1 MKSFAT
7 PNQWSYTDLFSTGRT
22 MNHKFSLLW
31 LMLFTLLLLPT
42 RMVAQTTTEDSRCA
56 LFNDLDGITNVT
68 ITDNGDYP
76 WKMLDL
82 NAEGMK
88 NLGFTFPD
96 ESKVLMSSNYH
107 VNKSSSETVV
117 NFTVEKPI
125 VLTFKF
131 LVSTDVFD
139 KATVT
144 LDNKEYGNISE
155 KNQIEVKALLPVGE
169 HSLKLSYKKN
179 TSGSSYADRVFIYD
193 LNTATNISD
202 YVAVYDAT
210 NQTLTFK
217 KNSSNNLES
226 LDLSRTVI
234 VDNEPTVKNLCS
246 RLGINNNTTIKSVV
260 FDKSFNEYAPTSLE
274 GFFQD
279 CKGLETIL
287 GLEYLNTANVTSM
300 YNMFKN
306 CQKLSSLTLSE
317 SFNTAKVTNMAAMFY
332 GCKNLSSLNLSNFNT
347 ANVTNM
353 SYIFTNCN
361 NLSSLTLSNFNTAKV
376 TNMAF
381 MFQDCNK
388 LSSLDLSNFNTAN
401 VTNMSNMFYGCNNLS
416 SLTLSNFN
424 TAKVTNMSSM
434 FNGCNNLSSLTLSN
448 FNTAKVTNMA
458 FMFQDCNKL
467 SSLDLSNF
475 NTENVTVMYN
485 MFSNCKNLSS
495 LTLSESFNTAKVTNM
510 LFMFSGCNNL
520 SSLDLSEFN
529 TANVKNM
536 SSMFRECYKLSSLTL
551 SNSFNTAKV
560 TNMSYMFSG
569 CQELPSL
576 DLSMFNT
583 ANVMVMYN
591 MFSNC
596 KNLSSLTL
604 SESFNTAK
612 VTSMQEMFS
621 GCNKLS
627 SLDLS
632 NFNTAKVTSM
642 QKMFSGCNNLSS
654 LDFSKFNTA
663 EVTDMSFMFFNCTNL
678 SSLDLSN
685 FNTENVTNMESMFKG
700 CSTLQSIY
708 VSDNFVVTAIKYES
722 SKKNLFTD
730 CNALKGALPK
740 YDPTK
745 TSSDY
750 ANYKT
755 GYFTKLVGKNGSD
768 KIGAVGEVLT
778 AESIALADD
787 KDLVV
792 YEPFTATAAT
802 YNRTIN
808 ANTTWATLCLPFEV
822 SLDGQNFRAF
832 KLLSADEGTN
842 TVELEELTTSIEA
855 GTPVIIKMNEG
866 ANSLKFSV
874 ENTAIAK
881 DIQTAATADG
891 NYQLQGLYAQ
901 KVFDKDVDNNCYIVK
916 GDKLM
921 NPAKLL
927 ANTNVKKVASKP
939 FRAYMVGNSSAP
951 AAGAKMFSI
960 GFNDN
965 TTAIDNLNT
974 IANDKAVYYDIQ
986 GLRLNAP
993 QKGINIVKRGNKT
1006 MKVII
1011 K

>member
-1 MKSFAT
+1 MKNST
-7 PNQWSYTDLFSTGRT
+7 ISKQWSITTDLFSTLAVKS
-22 MNHKFSLLW
+22 HKLSMLW
-31 LMLFTLLLLPT
+31 LMLLTLLLLPT
-42 RMVAQTTTEDSRCA
+42 SMVAQTTTEDPRYV
-56 LFNDLDGITNVT
+56 LFKGLDGITDVT

-76 WKMLDL
+76 WQMLDL
-82 NAEGMK
+82 KAEGMG

-96 ESKVLMSSNYH
+96 ESKVLMSSNYLVH
-107 VNKSSSETVV
+107 KTTSETVV
-117 NFTVEKPI
+117 NFTVTKPI
-125 VLTFKF
+125 LLTFKC
-131 LVSTDVFD
+131 LVSSEYWDR
-139 KATVT
+139 ATVT
-144 LDNKEYGNISE
+144 LDNKAYKTISG
-155 KNQIEVKALLPVGE
+155 KNQIEVKALLPIGK
-169 HSLKLSYKKN
+169 HSLKLSYYKN
-179 TSGSSYADRVFIYD
+179 GSGSSYADRAFIYD
-193 LNTATNISD
+193 LNTATSISD
-202 YVAVYDAT
+202 YVAEFNAT

-217 KNSSNNLES
+217 KISSDNLGN
-226 LDLSRTVI
+226 LDLNNIVI
-234 VDNEPTVKNLCS
+234 ANNEPTVKNQCI
-246 RLGINNNTTIKSVV
+246 RLGINNTTIKSVV
-260 FDKSFNEYAPTSLE
+260 FDKSFNTYALTSLK
-274 GFFQD
+274 GFFSG
-279 CKGLETIL
+279 CSNLETIS
-287 GLEYLNTANVTSM
+287 GLDYLNTKNVTDMS
-300 YNMFKN
+300 Y
-306 CQKLSSLTLSE
+306 
-317 SFNTAKVTNMAAMFY
+317 MFY
-332 GCKNLSSLNLSNFNT
+332 DCIKLPSLD
-347 ANVTNM
+347 
-353 SYIFTNCN
+353 
-361 NLSSLTLSNFNTAKV
+361 LSNFNTAKV
-376 TNMAF
+376 TSMYS
-381 MFQDCNK
+381 MF
-388 LSSLDLSNFNTAN
+388 S
-401 VTNMSNMFYGCNNLS
+401 GCNNLS
-416 SLTLSNFN
+416 SLI
-424 TAKVTNMSSM
+424 
-434 FNGCNNLSSLTLSN
+434 LSN

-551 SNSFNTAKV
+551 SN
-560 TNMSYMFSG
+560 
-569 CQELPSL
+569 
-576 DLSMFNT
+576 
-583 ANVMVMYN
+583 
-591 MFSNC
+591 
-596 KNLSSLTL
+596 
-604 SESFNTAK
+604 SFNTAK

-901 KVFDKDVDNNCYIVK
+901 KVFSKDVDNNCYIVK

-939 FRAYMVGNSSAP
+939 FRAYMVDNTSTP

>member
-317 SFNTAKVTNMAAMFY
+317 SFNTANVTNMSAMFY

-353 SYIFTNCN
+353 AYIFTNCN

-416 SLTLSNFN
+416 SLDLSNFN
-424 TAKVTNMSSM
+424 TAKVTSMYSM
-434 FNGCNNLSSLTLSN
+434 FSGCNNLSSLILSN

-529 TANVKNM
+529 TAKVTNM
-536 SSMFRECYKLSSLTL
+536 SSMFRECY
-551 SNSFNTAKV
+551 
-560 TNMSYMFSG
+560 
-569 CQELPSL
+569 
-576 DLSMFNT
+576 
-583 ANVMVMYN
+583 
-591 MFSNC
+591 
-596 KNLSSLTL
+596 NLSSLTL

-927 ANTNVKKVASKP
+927 ANTNVKKVVSKP
-939 FRAYMVGNSSAP
+939 FRAYMVDNTSTP

-965 TTAIDNLNT
+965 TTAIENLNT

>member
-317 SFNTAKVTNMAAMFY
+317 SFNTANVTNMSAMFY

-353 SYIFTNCN
+353 SYIFTN
-361 NLSSLTLSNFNTAKV
+361 
-376 TNMAF
+376 
-381 MFQDCNK
+381 
-388 LSSLDLSNFNTAN
+388 
-401 VTNMSNMFYGCNNLS
+401 
-416 SLTLSNFN
+416 
-424 TAKVTNMSSM
+424 
-434 FNGCNNLSSLTLSN
+434 CNNLSSLTLSN

-551 SNSFNTAKV
+551 SN
-560 TNMSYMFSG
+560 
-569 CQELPSL
+569 
-576 DLSMFNT
+576 
-583 ANVMVMYN
+583 
-591 MFSNC
+591 
-596 KNLSSLTL
+596 
-604 SESFNTAK
+604 SFNTAK

-842 TVELEELTTSIEA
+842 TVELEELTTSLEA

>member
-7 PNQWSYTDLFSTGRT
+7 PNQWSYADLFSTGRT
-22 MNHKFSLLW
+22 MSHKLTLLW
-31 LMLFTLLLLPT
+31 LMLLTLLFVPT
-42 RMVAQTTTEDSRCA
+42 RMVAQTTTEDPRYD
-56 LFNDLDGITNVT
+56 LFKGLDGITDVT
-68 ITDNGDYP
+68 LTDNGDYP
-76 WKMLDL
+76 WQMLDL
-82 NAEGMK
+82 EAEGMK
-88 NLGFTFPD
+88 NLGFTFP
-96 ESKVLMSSNYH
+96 EKSKVLMSSNYH
-107 VNKSSSETVV
+107 VNNSSSETVV

-144 LDNKEYGNISE
+144 LDNKEYENISE

-179 TSGSSYADRVFIYD
+179 TSGSSYADRAFIYD

-317 SFNTAKVTNMAAMFY
+317 SFNTANVTNMSAMFY

-424 TAKVTNMSSM
+424 TAKVTSMYSM
-434 FNGCNNLSSLTLSN
+434 FSGCNNLSSLILSN

-551 SNSFNTAKV
+551 SN
-560 TNMSYMFSG
+560 
-569 CQELPSL
+569 
-576 DLSMFNT
+576 
-583 ANVMVMYN
+583 
-591 MFSNC
+591 
-596 KNLSSLTL
+596 
-604 SESFNTAK
+604 SFNTAK

>member
-260 FDKSFNEYAPTSLE
+260 FDKSFNEYAPISLE

-317 SFNTAKVTNMAAMFY
+317 SFNTANVTNMSAMFY

-353 SYIFTNCN
+353 AYIFTN
-361 NLSSLTLSNFNTAKV
+361 
-376 TNMAF
+376 
-381 MFQDCNK
+381 
-388 LSSLDLSNFNTAN
+388 
-401 VTNMSNMFYGCNNLS
+401 
-416 SLTLSNFN
+416 
-424 TAKVTNMSSM
+424 
-434 FNGCNNLSSLTLSN
+434 CNNLSSLTLSN

-901 KVFDKDVDNNCYIVK
+901 KEFSKDTDNNCYIVK

-927 ANTNVKKVASKP
+927 ANTNVTKVVSKP
-939 FRAYMVGNSSAP
+939 FRAYMVDKSSAP
-951 AAGAKMFSI
+951 AGAKMFSI